1 MKSAIV
7 VPNNQCS
14 SKWILIKMDIMNLA
28 SGLIANKLG
37 VDQSTI
43 SGALNGLVGDGDK
56 FDLGSLVGNL
66 QSGDLG
72 DIAASWLGDGENA
85 AISTDQ
91 IQNLMGG
98 DKISAAAAQLGTSE
112 GSLLESLQEA
122 LPQLVDQSS
131 SGGSLLDS
139 VGGIGGLAS
148 IAKKFL

>member
-1 MKSAIV
+1 
-7 VPNNQCS
+7 
-14 SKWILIKMDIMNLA
+14 MDIMNLA

-37 VDQSTI
+37 VDQDTV
-43 SGALNGLVGDGDK
+43 SGAMNGLIGDGDQ
-56 FDLGSLVGNL
+56 FDLGSLVSNL
-66 QSGDLG
+66 QSGDLA

-85 AISTDQ
+85 SISTDQ
-91 IQNLMGG
+91 IQNLMGS

-112 GSLLESLQEA
+112 GSLLETLQEA

-148 IAKKFL
+148 MAKKFL

>member
-1 MKSAIV
+1 
-7 VPNNQCS
+7 
-14 SKWILIKMDIMNLA
+14 MDIMNLA

-37 VDQSTI
+37 VDQDTI
-43 SGALNGLVGDGDK
+43 SGAMNGLIGDGDQ
-56 FDLGSLVGNL
+56 FDLGSLVSNL
-66 QSGDLG
+66 QSGDLA

-85 AISTDQ
+85 SISTDQ
-91 IQNLMGG
+91 IQNLMGS

-112 GSLLESLQEA
+112 GSLLETLQEA

-148 IAKKFL
+148 MAKKFL

>member
-1 MKSAIV
+1 
-7 VPNNQCS
+7 
-14 SKWILIKMDIMNLA
+14 MDIMNLA

-43 SGALNGLVGDGDK
+43 SGALNGLVGDGDQ

-112 GSLLESLQEA
+112 GSLLESLQES

-148 IAKKFL
+148 MAKKFL